1 MAISLEQWRAAVG
14 QWVTRT
20 KQTLIRGGV
29 KRLPFCAYRQEGVS
43 SPSGQPQSEEKK
55 CVGIRKGRREQND
68 DYFGDPTVTT
78 DELPDQS
85 IALATILKCFGR
97 NTSKDCSYRNPVGPL
112 KELLDCTGLGALHVV
127 IMTLLLQCG
136 DVETNPG
143 PVERGRCMGMLSGQC
158 RWVLRHLAI
167 EH

>member
-1 MAISLEQWRAAVG
+1 MKSPPSSASS
-14 QWVTRT
+14 
-20 KQTLIRGGV
+20 
-29 KRLPFCAYRQEGVS
+29 QEGAS
-43 SPSGQPQSEEKK
+43 SPLGQPHSEEKK
-55 CVGIRKGRREQND
+55 CMGITKRKKECKD
-68 DYFGDPTVTT
+68 DSFGDPAITA
-78 DELPDQS
+78 DEFSDRI
-85 IALATILKCFGR
+85 IALATILRCFGR